1 MTDDRST
8 ERCGCCDG
16 TESRTPLPTANR
28 PGLDSLRVRVGTHAT
43 FFETL
48 TAALSRH
55 ELDDGTRPLQALTT
69 REQSDP
75 SLALLDAWATVADVL
90 TFYQERIANEGFL
103 RTATERRSVLELA
116 RLVGYRLRPGVA
128 ATAYLAFDL
137 EDGTAIDL
145 PEGTKAQSLPGPD
158 EMPQVFE
165 TDTELPARSA
175 WNALPARTTLPPL
188 LPPDSSFRNERT
200 LPVEG
205 AVPTIAANDAIL
217 LVSDGENAPTPQPYL
232 VQSVQADV
240 DADRSIVAYRS
251 LRPPAESAHH
261 RRLEE
266 DRTRMNPLSPTAL
279 SKPTDGG
286 DGERPPALAR
296 LGDIVSSLEKPPSLP
311 PASKFQLERPPRATL
326 NAASDLGPQL
336 LTRFV
341 PRLKTTLYTAYA
353 NAPVVGDEPG
363 LADRVDVLRV
373 KAAPFGHNAPQ
384 ELLYNDDNVVIGR
397 REWDLAEHR
406 ASFGVELVSE
416 GLPEAVDD
424 AFMENM
430 EPSDSPLALHLS
442 ATDGTGSRQSATV
455 RVNAL
460 AQDPGGE
467 PGTFTGTAD
476 LGRFTAAITARYE
489 EGVFLDELAVQ
500 FLGGPEPRAVSIQQR
515 GVINGGSSVL
525 AVQVTGSDR
534 TDVVRGDDE
543 TLILAGGTRTAR
555 IALDDTA
562 AALRVALDER
572 QFVTDLSR
580 RTLSLDATYDG
591 ISPGSTVVIDHA
603 DVEGEPL
610 VATVEAVQTVS
621 RADYGIAAK
630 GTQLVL
636 DEPWLTGNERTLS
649 ALRST
654 TVYAQNETVPLDK
667 EIIRSDV
674 GGSEIELDGVYDGL
688 EAGRWIVVTGERTD
702 VGVEIGKID
711 PDAEG
716 VAGIEASELVMLAG
730 VEHKPHTTV
739 DAFGTERERAG
750 DTLHTHL
757 TLSEPLAY
765 TYKRDTVQINAN
777 VVKASHGETREEVL
791 GSGDGATSFQ
801 TFPLRQTPPLT
812 YRSAPTVSGVENTLD
827 VRVGDVRW
835 PERETLLDLD
845 GGERGYVTSTDDD
858 GKVTVRFGDGTH
870 GARLPT
876 GVENVSAVYRTG
888 IGRSGNV
895 EAGAISTLA
904 SRPLGVKSVVN
915 PEPATGGADPEG
927 RDQARQNAP
936 LAVLALDR
944 LVSVEDYAS
953 FARTYAGIGKAHADQ
968 MTDGRRSVV
977 HLTIA
982 GADDAPIDVR
992 SDLHRNLQRS
1002 LRRYGDP
1009 SLPLQVEVREAVFL
1023 VVVAKVTI
1031 HETYLWD
1038 TVAPKIQAAL
1048 LDVFSFERRD
1058 LGQDVRYSEVV
1069 AAMQAVD
1076 GVDLVDVDLLDGI
1089 AETDASDPRVLAERL
1104 DALAAAATEAAP
1116 PPERVRAETTRL
1128 VSVPGSSEKT
1138 IRPAQIA
1145 YLNPELPDTLI
1156 LTEGTQ

>member
-8 ERCGCCDG
+8 ERCGCCEG
-16 TESRTPLPTANR
+16 TEMLTPLPTANR
-28 PGLDSLRVRVGTHAT
+28 PGLETLRVRVGTHAT
-43 FFETL
+43 FFETMV
-48 TAALSRH
+48 AALSRH

-69 REQSDP
+69 REASDP
-75 SLALLDAWATVADVL
+75 SVALLDAWATVADVL

-128 ATAYLAFDL
+128 ATAYLAFHL
-137 EDGTAIDL
+137 ENGYAIDL

-158 EMPQVFE
+158 ELPQIFE
-165 TDTELPARSA
+165 TDAVLPARSA
-175 WNALPARTTLPPL
+175 WNAISARTTLPPL
-188 LPPDSSFRNERT
+188 LRTDPAFVEERT
-200 LPVEG
+200 VPIEG
-205 AVPTIAANDAIL
+205 AVSTIATNDAIL
-217 LVSDGENAPTPQPYL
+217 FVSDREDAPAPQPYL
-232 VQSVQADV
+232 VQSVTA
-240 DADRSIVAYRS
+240 DADANRSVVSYRS
-251 LRPPAESAHH
+251 FQPPAASMERA
-261 RRLEE
+261 RVREE
-266 DRTRMNPLSPTAL
+266 RSRTAAL
-279 SKPTDGG
+279 KPTNGG
-286 DGERPPALAR
+286 DGEGEPPSALAR
-296 LGDIVSSLEKPPSLP
+296 LGGIVASLEKPPSLP
-311 PASKFQLERPPRATL
+311 PASPFQLERPPQVALT
-326 NAASDLGPQL
+326 AGGDLGPQL

-341 PRLKTTLYTAYA
+341 PRLKNTLYTAYA
-353 NAPVVGDEPG
+353 NVPIADDTPT

-397 REWDLAEHR
+397 REWDFAEHR
-406 ASFGVELVSE
+406 ASFDVELVSE
-416 GLPEAVDD
+416 GLPDTVDD

-442 ATDGTGSRQSATV
+442 ATDVTGSSRSATV
-455 RVNAL
+455 RVNEL
-460 AQDPGGE
+460 APSPGGE
-467 PGTFTGTAD
+467 PDTFTGTAD
-476 LGRFTAAITARYE
+476 LGAFSATVTAQYG
-489 EGVFLDELAVQ
+489 EGWFLDELAVQ
-500 FLGGPEPRAVSIQQR
+500 FRGGSEAREISIQQR
-515 GVINGGSSVL
+515 GVINGGSTVL
-525 AVQVTGSDR
+525 AVEVTGSDR
-534 TDVVRGDDE
+534 IDVARGDDE

-555 IALDDTA
+555 IALDETA
-562 AALRVALDER
+562 AGLRIGLDDR
-572 QFVTDLSR
+572 QFATELSR
-580 RTLSLDATYDG
+580 RTLSLDGSYDG
-591 ISPGSTVVIDHA
+591 IATGSTVLIDRA

-610 VATVEAVQTVS
+610 VATVEAVQSVS

-636 DEPWLTGNERTLS
+636 DAPWLTGTERTLS

-654 TVYAQNETVPLDK
+654 TVYAQNETVPLDN
-667 EIIRSDV
+667 EILRSDV
-674 GGSEIELDGVYDGL
+674 SGSKVGLDGVYDGL
-688 EAGRWIVVTGERTD
+688 EAGRWIVVSGERTD
-702 VGVEIGKID
+702 VGVERGKID
-711 PDAEG
+711 PDVEG

-730 VEHKPHTTV
+730 VEHKPHTTI
-739 DAFGTERERAG
+739 DAFGNERERAG
-750 DTLHTHL
+750 DTLHTYL
-757 TLSEPLAY
+757 TFSEPLAY
-765 TYKRDTVQINAN
+765 TYKRDTVTINAN

-791 GSGDGATSFQ
+791 GSGDGTKSFQ

-812 YRSAPTVSGVENTLD
+812 YRSAPTVSGVESTLE
-827 VRVGDVRW
+827 VRVNGIRW

-845 GGERGYVTSTDDD
+845 GDERGAVTSTDDD
-858 GKVTVRFGDGTH
+858 GTVTVRFGDGSH

-895 EAGAISTLA
+895 DAGAISTLA
-904 SRPLGVKSVVN
+904 SRPLGVQSVLN

-968 MTDGRRSVV
+968 LTDGRRSVV

-982 GADDAPIDVR
+982 GAEDAPIDVR
-992 SDLHRNLQRS
+992 SDLYRNLRRS

-1009 SLPLQVEVREAVFL
+1009 SVPLQVELREAVFL
-1023 VVVAKVTI
+1023 VVVAKVKI
-1031 HETYLWD
+1031 HDAYLWES
-1038 TVAPKIQAAL
+1038 VAPEIRAAL
-1048 LDVFSFERRD
+1048 LDTFSFDRRE

-1076 GVDLVDVDLLDGI
+1076 GVDLVDIDLLDGI
-1089 AETDASDPRVLAERL
+1089 TETDATDPEVLAGRL
-1104 DALAAAATEAAP
+1104 DALGASAAEAAP
-1116 PPERVRAETTRL
+1116 PPDRVRAETTRL
-1128 VSVPGSSEKT
+1128 VSVSGSSENT

-1156 LTEGTQ
+1156 LTEVTL